1 MDEDQDDSDDSL
13 NDDATSSSDSTTTQ
27 YGEPVKYKPNNK
39 FTASVSL
46 LVANVNDIRKF
57 AEIKE
62 DDGAPAIVLCEGSNV
77 PVKAATFLWTALE
90 SSDGTRIFRRHHN
103 IAGGDRLPADVK
115 IFQLSG
121 DTHSKILRR
130 RG

>member
-46 LVANVNDIRKF
+46 LVANVNDVRSACQRESF
-57 AEIKE
+57 
-62 DDGAPAIVLCEGSNV
+62 S
-77 PVKAATFLWTALE
+77 TFRT
-90 SSDGTRIFRRHHN
+90 
-103 IAGGDRLPADVK
+103 
-115 IFQLSG
+115 
-121 DTHSKILRR
+121 DTL
-130 RG
+130 